1 MYKNLLFALF
11 VFSLATVANSQP
23 EDLSGYRN
31 NSIESSGKFNDQ
43 NSVNLPYDSLPGGT
57 NTSNLKLGYQI
68 GFGTYSMNNLKDIN
82 DQVSESLPFDSKIVD
97 NFPGYLYFRPS
108 VTLEFAKYSIG
119 LICSFQSTGSRISSK
134 DFSGEYRFDT
144 KVKATSPGIYG
155 DIKLL
160 SQKKSRLCVYSI
172 AGLIFSKLNIHE
184 TLTLKSSHGEN
195 QSIDF
200 KAQNYF
206 LEPGIDYSYSIGSLS
221 VGLNV
226 GYFITIGSQGFY
238 SGDNKKNSLQNSK
251 NNQDVTPD
259 WNGIRSGFSILYTFR
274 SKQ

>member
-1 MYKNLLFALF
+1 MRLF
-11 VFSLATVANSQP
+11 N
-23 EDLSGYRN
+23 
-31 NSIESSGKFNDQ
+31 
-43 NSVNLPYDSLPGGT
+43 
-57 NTSNLKLGYQI
+57 
-68 GFGTYSMNNLKDIN
+68 
-82 DQVSESLPFDSKIVD
+82 
-97 NFPGYLYFRPS
+97 
-108 VTLEFAKYSIG
+108 
-119 LICSFQSTGSRISSK
+119 
-134 DFSGEYRFDT
+134 
-144 KVKATSPGIYG
+144 
-155 DIKLL
+155 
-160 SQKKSRLCVYSI
+160 I